1 MGLSGCG
8 ECRRHSRLNGLG
20 GTLTVG
26 RDPTGGKKL
35 VDEATV
41 RLLSF
46 WGAPLA
52 EPVVTTVDRDTCP
65 AAWFV
70 ELERGNGTLGATS
83 HDDLREGPS
92 SH

>member
-8 ECRRHSRLNGLG
+8 ECRSDSRLNGLAD
-20 GTLTVG
+20 TLTVWG
-26 RDPTGGKKL
+26 DSTCGEKL

-52 EPVVTTVDRDTCP
+52 EPVVTTVDRDAGP

-70 ELERGNGTLGATS
+70 ELERGDGTLGATS
-83 HDDLREGPS
+83 HGDLREGPS